1 MATAFP
7 FRFATAAAHASG
19 ARGSSSFGAGRAIF
33 KVCLSLAVLLLAL
46 SRSGIALADD
56 PNPVPKVPK
65 GDPAMTAAFARAR
78 IGLEGFLLRWSK
90 PPPGAD
96 RFAVKIGLMDAPGV
110 PGYVIVPPLEDAS
123 ANGRIEWFWVINL
136 HSEGAGF
143 SGQIGN
149 DPEWLRNVS
158 FGQAIHFARQDIGD
172 WMYMQNGKIIGNAT
186 ACPALAYDSAEERR
200 QMKERFGLACD

>member
-1 MATAFP
+1 M
-7 FRFATAAAHASG
+7 
-19 ARGSSSFGAGRAIF
+19 SFGLRVTSNFVASCTIF
-33 KVCLSLAVLLLAL
+33 KVCLSAVALLLVAAH
-46 SRSGIALADD
+46 SGTALADD

-65 GDPAMTAAFARAR
+65 GDPAMTAAFAQAR
-78 IGLEGFLLRWSK
+78 VGLEGFLLRWSK

-110 PGYVIVPPLEDAS
+110 PGYVIVPPVEDAV
-123 ANGRIEWFWVINL
+123 ANGRIEWFWVIDL

-158 FGQAIHFARQDIGD
+158 SGQTIHFARQDIGD
-172 WMYMQNGKIIGNAT
+172 WMYMQHGKIIGNAT

-200 QMKERFGLACD
+200 PMKEKYGLACD

>member
-1 MATAFP
+1 MA
-7 FRFATAAAHASG
+7 
-19 ARGSSSFGAGRAIF
+19 SFGAGRVIL
-33 KVCLSLAVLLLAL
+33 KICLTAAVLLLAL
-46 SRSGIALADD
+46 SYSGTALAND
-56 PNPVPKVPK
+56 PNPVPKVPM
-65 GDPAMTAAFARAR
+65 GDPAMTAAFAHAR
-78 IGLEGFLLRWSK
+78 LGLEGFLLIWRH

-110 PGYVIVPPLEDAS
+110 PGYVIVSPVDDATQ
-123 ANGRIEWFWVINL
+123 NGRIEWFWVVDL

-158 FGQAIHFARQDIGD
+158 SGQTIHFARQDIGD
-172 WMYMQNGKIIGNAT
+172 WMYMQHGKIIGNAT

-200 QMKERFGLACD
+200 QMKEKFGLACD